1 MKIPS
6 YSSNQYLQ
14 TFDESIEGYS
24 LPLYFNNPFEY
35 EPHPL
40 CILAAQQLQNYLST
54 QTEWN
59 HNFGI
64 IAEQEGQVIGK
75 MFGVLV
81 VKTQQNKV
89 GFLAAFSGKL
99 AGVNEHSKFVPAVY
113 DALTE
118 NSFLNIGMTELN
130 AINLEIKALETDELS
145 ENSEQI
151 NTLKQFRKQ
160 HSIGLQN
167 KLFDHYT
174 FLNIAGEEMN
184 LRSIFKSYNNTNPP
198 AGAGECAAP
207 KLLHYAFQQDMQ
219 PLAMAEFWWG
229 LSPKSEHWKH
239 GHFYPACQQ
248 KCAPILSHM
257 LKGIVLDEKQT

>member
-1 MKIPS
+1 LKIPS

-64 IAEQEGQVIGK
+64 IAEQEGQVKGK

-99 AGVNEHSKFVPAVY
+99 AGINEHSKFVPAVY

-118 NSFLNIGMTELN
+118 NSFPEYWN
-130 AINLEIKALETDELS
+130 D
-145 ENSEQI
+145 
-151 NTLKQFRKQ
+151 
-160 HSIGLQN
+160 
-167 KLFDHYT
+167 
-174 FLNIAGEEMN
+174 
-184 LRSIFKSYNNTNPP
+184 
-198 AGAGECAAP
+198 
-207 KLLHYAFQQDMQ
+207 
-219 PLAMAEFWWG
+219 
-229 LSPKSEHWKH
+229 
-239 GHFYPACQQ
+239 
-248 KCAPILSHM
+248 
-257 LKGIVLDEKQT
+257 